1 MILDNLTRNPYVRF
15 DVPWNTSRGHCSSCC
30 FGRKSAFYVHLLSH
44 NFDITDWIP
53 RINSAIIQALCPMN
67 DRKFWPWRMD
77 CAITKPWRNLAIAF
91 WHQIAVLGMFVSDAA
106 CKNEP
111 KFEPKWYKAGVGVDM
126 RSSITL
132 AWAELVLWLRGESK
146 FDQQF
151 GKGLNFVVQ
160 SATAIN

>member
-15 DVPWNTSRGHCSSCC
+15 DVPWNTSRGHCSSE
-30 FGRKSAFYVHLLSH
+30 HLLSY

-77 CAITKPWRNLAIAF
+77 CAITKPWRNFAIAF
-91 WHQIAVLGMFVSDAA
+91 WHQVALLGMFVCIIG

-111 KFEPKWYKAGVGVDM
+111 EFEPWWYKAGVRVDL